1 MKFWCKKYM
10 IYMHNFFTITI
21 YDVKR
26 WIVEGVLLPAIGSI
40 GIIGNPLLGIYLN
53 ILRVQCKSGVSVTQF
68 SWVVHHPFYA
78 MWKFLQTAD
87 TYLSTF
93 ITSLLKNSKEL
104 NLFNRAYVHGEFVKR
119 NICVSGIFD
128 TGYTFQEELKS
139 FFFKINNSF
148 AGFNY

>member
-87 TYLSTF
+87 TYLSCF
-93 ITSLLKNSKEL
+93 IRSLSKNSRRFEPFQSFSCSRGIRETQYMCKW
-104 NLFNRAYVHGEFVKR
+104 
-119 NICVSGIFD
+119 NIWHWLHLPRG
-128 TGYTFQEELKS
+128 TQKLLL
-139 FFFKINNSF
+139 
-148 AGFNY
+148 